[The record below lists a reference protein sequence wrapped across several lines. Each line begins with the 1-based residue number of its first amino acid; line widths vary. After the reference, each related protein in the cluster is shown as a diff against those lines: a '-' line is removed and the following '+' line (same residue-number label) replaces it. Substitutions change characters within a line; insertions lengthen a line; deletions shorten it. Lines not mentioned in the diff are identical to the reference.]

1 MKNKILYYMEKIMKN
16 VDIKKELINDNN
28 STKPLV
34 CFRGESI
41 DYGDTKLMPSLFRN
55 DSGILLEKELIELL
69 SDYDIPQ
76 SKDNTKLSKTIAG
89 QHFLQ
94 ISRLLDITFSILPAL
109 YFASDNQEDDGFV
122 YTFVFPESFSPNSDY
137 LNHYYDS
144 LVANEFFPYS
154 KDFKVITHSYNN
166 ERLKMQSG
174 GFILFGGEAFSKIP
188 EEYYCE
194 PTRILAED
202 KVTIRAQL
210 SKYFNLNESTIFPEK
225 DKRKDPI
232 MERLSYIKRNRSNK
246 GDFLDVELEYCFR
259 RIEFETSLK
268 QEDPKKILRFL
279 RKEKANLFTYIDKNY
294 KSESEKY
301 KKRKIIEDKFTIIES
316 GVGL

>member
-1 MKNKILYYMEKIMKN
+1 MENKILYYLEKIMKS
-16 VDIKKELINDNN
+16 VDVQKKLIDG
-28 STKPLV
+28 SIHSKPLV
-34 CFRGESI
+34 CFRGESE
-41 DYGDTKLMPSLFRN
+41 DYGTTKLMPSLFRS

-69 SDYDIPQ
+69 SDYDIPE

-94 ISRLLDITFSILPAL
+94 ISRLLDISFSILPAL
-109 YFASDNQEDDGFV
+109 YFASDNNEKDGFV
-122 YTFVFPESFSPNSDY
+122 YTFIFPESFSPNSDY

-144 LVANEFFPYS
+144 LVADDFVPYS

-188 EEYYCE
+188 KEYHCE
-194 PTRILAED
+194 PTKILAQD
-202 KVTIRAQL
+202 KKMIRAQL

-232 MERLSYIKRNRSNK
+232 MDRLSYIRRNKSNV
-246 GDFLDVELEYCFR
+246 GEFIDIELEYSCR

-268 QEDPKKILRFL
+268 KDEPKKILRFL
-279 RKEKANLFTYIDKNY
+279 RKEKANLFSYIEKNY
-294 KSESEKY
+294 KTDEERN
-301 KKRKIIEDKFTIIES
+301 RKQKIVENKFTIIES
-316 GVGL
+316 GVGV